1 MPKIKTPVEPRRDKY
16 QPVLGIRDA
25 VQWTSENLPR
35 MQWMSELVLD
45 KIDANQELIND
56 PLSVLPPSAKKV
68 LLELPKIAWITV
80 GLFVIDTLF
89 MLTLITLT
97 EFGFVYRWFTTLL
110 LTLAMFV
117 MFSVSHDAAHGSI
130 SNISWVNGIIG
141 RISFPFLG
149 PGASFPLFRYI
160 HQMHH
165 KHTNHPVND
174 PDRFCSHGNSMFNNP
189 LFIPLRCLVLSG
201 SYFVFYVKHVPNRP
215 KLEVLE
221 VSVFIAIQLGIL
233 FEAYSR
239 GYGYAVFSY
248 YIIPGILSHGLLG
261 FFFDFIPHH
270 HEEATT
276 PIENRYRT
284 TSMLQTYWFLQPVL
298 SLLLQYQDY
307 HLIHHLYPTIP
318 FYRYADKW
326 REKQDF
332 LKEKQV
338 TINHLTVEEVVKTTK
353 QKAASISSRLPA
365 GIKVQ

>member
-25 VQWTSENLPR
+25 VQWTSETLPR

-174 PDRFCSHGNSMFNNP
+174 
-189 LFIPLRCLVLSG
+189 
-201 SYFVFYVKHVPNRP
+201 PNRP